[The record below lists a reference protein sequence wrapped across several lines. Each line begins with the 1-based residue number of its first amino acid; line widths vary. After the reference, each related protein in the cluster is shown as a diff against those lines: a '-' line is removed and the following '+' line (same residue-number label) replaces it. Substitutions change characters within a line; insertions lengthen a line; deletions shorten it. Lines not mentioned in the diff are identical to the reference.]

1 MSFFCKCNKVTPSTH
16 NSRTIMVCGGAL
28 PPNIEDSSLSY
39 LSKVIECLRKVTA
52 KIPREIYNSLKPG
65 KKIK

>member
-1 MSFFCKCNKVTPSTH
+1 
-16 NSRTIMVCGGAL
+16 MVCGGES
-28 PPNIEDSSLSY
+28 PHNIEDSSISY

-52 KIPREIYNSLKPG
+52 KIPREIYNSLNPG

>member
-1 MSFFCKCNKVTPSTH
+1 MSFFYKCNKVTPSTH
-16 NSRTIMVCGGAL
+16 NSRTIMVCGGGS
-28 PPNIEDSSLSY
+28 PNIEDSSISY

-52 KIPREIYNSLKPG
+52 KIPREIYNSLNPG